1 MGHPVWWEKTVEYY
15 FVKKFV
21 KDDEVIAPLD
31 GKHELAGDAMLA
43 AGLKWVLIEFKKDDT
58 CLESE
63 AEKFRNYQLA
73 VNELSS
79 QDNHHYLIYG
89 LFGVTKASPETKVF
103 GIGACTY
110 FSRSGL
116 EDYQELLGSGT
127 DIQTFARYLEALTKH
142 KKQPPGDGSAG
153 GMNMAN
159 YAQVLG
165 INADGKVVT
174 CSSQAEFGKA
184 LGMTL
189 QKQLTH
195 TPTRQMNGPERGGM
209 SR

>member
-21 KDDEVIAPLD
+21 RDDELIAPLD
-31 GKHELAGDAMLA
+31 GKHEQAGDAMLA
-43 AGLKWVLIEFKKDDT
+43 AGLKWVLIEFKKDFA
-58 CLESE
+58 CLKSE
-63 AEKFRNYQLA
+63 AEKFKDYQLA
-73 VNELSS
+73 VNELGSH
-79 QDNHHYLIYG
+79 DKHHYLIYG
-89 LFGVTKASPETKVF
+89 FFSVTKESPKTKVF
-103 GIGACTY
+103 GIKACTY

-116 EDYQELLGSGT
+116 KDYQDLLGSGA

-142 KKQPPGDGSAG
+142 KKQPPGDGSSG

-165 INADGKVVT
+165 INADDKVVT
-174 CSSQAEFGKA
+174 CSSQVEFGKV

>member
-1 MGHPVWWEKTVEYY
+1 MGHPIWWEKTVEYY

-21 KDDEVIAPLD
+21 SDDELIAPLD

-43 AGLKWVLIEFKKDDT
+43 AGLKWVLIEFKKNFA

-63 AEKFRNYQLA
+63 AVKFSDYQRA
-73 VNELSS
+73 AKELSS

-89 LFGVTKASPETKVF
+89 RFGVTEASPKTKVF

-110 FSRSGL
+110 FSRSCL
-116 EDYQELLGSGT
+116 EDYQDLLASGT

-142 KKQPPGDGSAG
+142 KKQPPGDGSSG

-184 LGMTL
+184 LGMTSRI
-189 QKQLTH
+189 QKVSATVN
-195 TPTRQMNGPERGGM
+195 R
-209 SR
+209 